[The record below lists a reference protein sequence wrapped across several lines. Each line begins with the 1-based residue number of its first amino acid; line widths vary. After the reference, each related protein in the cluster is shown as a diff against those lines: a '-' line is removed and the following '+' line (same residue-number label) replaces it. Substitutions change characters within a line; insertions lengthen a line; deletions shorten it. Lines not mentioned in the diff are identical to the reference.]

1 MLKLFYFFRGYL
13 WIRVSGASAE
23 RFINLCGIRHMML
36 WDIKKDEEAYVMCIS
51 LKSFFEMKDIVRKTS
66 TRVAVLKRIGLPF
79 LMSGVKK
86 RWFFPVFLRFWT
98 PQKIFFC
105 LSVRCFCCLSYCSGT
120 FTFWAIRV
128 FPRTAFCSFWKNM
141 R

>member
-36 WDIKKDEEAYVMCIS
+36 WDIKKEEESYVMCIS

-86 RWFFPVFLRFWT
+86 RWFFPVFL
-98 PQKIFFC
+98 
-105 LSVRCFCCLSYCSGT
+105 LVCFPAFLPVLPLPSS
-120 FTFWAIRV
+120 
-128 FPRTAFCSFWKNM
+128 PR
-141 R
+141 

>member
-36 WDIKKDEEAYVMCIS
+36 WDIKKEEESYVMCIS

-66 TRVAVLKRIGLPF
+66 TKVVILKRIGLPF
-79 LMSGVKK
+79 LLPGVKK
-86 RWFFPVFLRFWT
+86 RWFFPAFFL
-98 PQKIFFC
+98 
-105 LSVRCFCCLSYCSGT
+105 CFCG
-120 FTFWAIRV
+120 AI
-128 FPRTAFCSFWKNM
+128 F
-141 R
+141 

>member
-13 WIRVSGASAE
+13 WIRVSGEAAS
-23 RFINLCGIRHMML
+23 RFINLCGIRHIML
-36 WDIKKDEEAYVMCIS
+36 WNIRQDGESYTMCIS

-86 RWFFPVFLRFWT
+86 RWFFPVFLLVVT
-98 PQKIFFC
+98 VLFC
-105 LSVRCFCCLSYCSGT
+105 LSQFFL
-120 FTFWAIRV
+120 
-128 FPRTAFCSFWKNM
+128 
-141 R
+141 